1 MGARRFG
8 LLVALFWG
16 LTQGAAGAAGF
27 NDGVRHVFVASRD
40 SGRVAVIDSRDDTVI
55 GSLDLGLVPSQLET
69 TGDTGRLLALD
80 GVSPRVAVAV
90 LDSAMVGVVDLDFVP
105 TRLAIS
111 GDGAQAVAASPEQ
124 GRLAVIDLRRAEVV
138 ARDRRAPFRDV
149 VAAGDRL
156 VLAPDNGLDVLDLAT
171 LRPLS
176 HVPGRSYAT
185 LSRAPS
191 TRVVYAR
198 ALSEPLVAAVD
209 VRAAKLAGEVAT
221 SAPRAY
227 TNAIGITMLLPEAE
241 EVAVLPTSLK
251 GGVRLKG
258 EAGVT
263 GIYSGWF
270 DTVAFLPSAASRKIM
285 VVDQPSASR
294 GDDIVLGAV
303 PGRGT
308 VTPDGRKLY
317 LPLIDTNRVAIIDAE
332 KRVLSGYVALPER
345 PSMALMA
352 RTFGI
357 CH

>member
-1 MGARRFG
+1 MGVARSG
-8 LLVALFWG
+8 LL
-16 LTQGAAGAAGF
+16 AAAFLGMSVTAAAAGF
-27 NDGVRHVFVASRD
+27 ADASHHVFVASRD
-40 SGRVAVIDSRDDTVI
+40 SGRVAVLDSRADTMV
-55 GSLDLGLVPSQLET
+55 GTLDLGLVPSQLET
-69 TGDTGRLLALD
+69 SGDSGRLLAVD
-80 GVSPRVAVAV
+80 GLAPRVAVAV
-90 LDSAMVGVVDLDFVP
+90 LADATVGQVALDFVP
-105 TRLAIS
+105 TRLVVG
-111 GDGAQAVAASPEQ
+111 GDGAQAVAAAPDL

-138 ARDRRAPFRDV
+138 ARDDRAPFRDV

-156 VLAPDNGLDVLDLAT
+156 VLAPDSGLDILDLGT
-171 LRPLS
+171 LRPVV
-176 HVPGRSYAT
+176 HMPGRAYAA

-198 ALSEPLVAAVD
+198 ALSEPVVVAVD
-209 VRAAKLAGEVAT
+209 VRAAKPTAEVSST
-221 SAPRAY
+221 APRAY
-227 TNAIGITMLLPEAE
+227 TNATGITVLLPETDG
-241 EVAVLPTSLK
+241 VAVLPSSLK

-270 DTVAFLPSAASRKIM
+270 DTVAFLPSVASRKIM
-285 VVDQPSASR
+285 VVDQPSVSR
-294 GDDIVLGAV
+294 GDDIVLGAI

-317 LPLIDTNRVAIIDAE
+317 LPLVDTNRVAVIDAE
-332 KRVLSGYVALPER
+332 KRTLTGYVALPQR